1 MMATVSGTN
10 VQMEMVSRTHKCLRG
25 NGLIY
30 HLTGVEKIGDGQS
43 LTNPSHTVNSHSFY
57 VLIVL
62 QKIDFLER
70 KRRRF
75 IVMTMTRSIL
85 EIIQSKK
92 ETKNNIS

>member
-25 NGLIY
+25 NGLID
-30 HLTGVEKIGDGQS
+30 HLNGVEKIGDGQS
-43 LTNPSHTVNSHSFY
+43 LTNPSHTANSHPSY
-57 VLIVL
+57 MLVVLP
-62 QKIDFLER
+62 KIDFLER